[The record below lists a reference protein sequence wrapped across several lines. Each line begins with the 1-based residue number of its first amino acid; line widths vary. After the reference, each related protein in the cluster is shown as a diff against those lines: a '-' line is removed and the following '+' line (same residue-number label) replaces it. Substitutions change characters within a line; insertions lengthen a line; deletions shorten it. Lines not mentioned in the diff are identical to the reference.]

1 MRISSNRATPRSV
14 LYVGSVVI
22 RIRVDWLCGQK
33 EHGPDCTFAPMRK
46 LSHEELLAQRLTP
59 AEALATARH
68 PVVGVLE
75 DIRSLYNVGSCFRT
89 ADAMLLERLILTGYT
104 PTPPR
109 KEISKTALGA
119 TETVPWECIKDGA
132 EAVALLQSQGFRTY
146 ALELTDS
153 SLQLGSVEIPP
164 GPVAFIAGNEITGVS
179 AATLAACDG
188 CLEIPMHGV
197 KHSLN
202 VAVAFGIAAWELVK
216 RGR

>member
-1 MRISSNRATPRSV
+1 
-14 LYVGSVVI
+14 
-22 RIRVDWLCGQK
+22 
-33 EHGPDCTFAPMRK
+33 MRK
-46 LSHEELLAQRLTP
+46 LSHEELLAQRLTV
-59 AEALATARH
+59 AEALATVRH
-68 PVVGVLE
+68 PVIGLLE

-119 TETVPWECIKDGA
+119 TETVPWEFIKDGA
-132 EAVALLQSQGFRTY
+132 EAVALLQSQGYRTY

-153 SLQLGSVEIPP
+153 SLQLGSTGLPP
-164 GPVAFIAGNEITGVS
+164 GPIAFVAGNEITGVS

-188 CLEIPMHGV
+188 SLEIPMHGV

-216 RGR
+216 LSHTTKGQDQSGRY